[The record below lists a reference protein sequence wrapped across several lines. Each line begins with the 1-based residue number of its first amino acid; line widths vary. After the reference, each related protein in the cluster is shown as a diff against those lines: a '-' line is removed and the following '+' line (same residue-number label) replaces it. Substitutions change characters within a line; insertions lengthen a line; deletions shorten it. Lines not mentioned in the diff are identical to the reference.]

1 MKTINKLIA
10 LAVSCVGKCCP
21 RTRLPQLA
29 AAFFVALVSL
39 ATVATTKAQGIALSS
54 LRGQW
59 ALSLVGSTGCGHQSI
74 YATFKLDATGSG
86 SATVQFHG
94 DCGDSTTANLPFV
107 IQSLNPDGSGRAN
120 LACGPAC
127 GWNLIIQVEKDG
139 QMFSAVDVDPV
150 NPGNFL
156 AGTAV
161 RLIAV
166 R

>member
-1 MKTINKLIA
+1 MKYHL
-10 LAVSCVGKCCP
+10 
-21 RTRLPQLA
+21 RTRLSQLA
-29 AAFFVALVSL
+29 AAFFVTLVSVG
-39 ATVATTKAQGIALSS
+39 TVANTNAQGIALSS
-54 LRGQW
+54 LKGRW

-94 DCGDSTTANLPFV
+94 DCGDTTTENLPFV

-120 LACGPAC
+120 LSCGPAC
-127 GWNLIIQVEKDG
+127 GWNLIIQVAKDG
-139 QMFSAVDVDPV
+139 ELFSAVDVDPV

-161 RLIAV
+161 RQIAV